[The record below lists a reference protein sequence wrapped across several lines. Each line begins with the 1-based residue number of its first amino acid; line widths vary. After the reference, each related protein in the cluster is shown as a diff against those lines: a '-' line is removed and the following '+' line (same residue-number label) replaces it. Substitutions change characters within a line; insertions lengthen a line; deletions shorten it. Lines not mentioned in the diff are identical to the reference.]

1 MNNADWVCDADSYTI
16 LVGEAL
22 AASFGAAYGGKCPWM
37 VINHLHR
44 SRLDANR
51 AVEEAAGGDADAE
64 AAWAAFH
71 QFITTAQGKINTLH
85 GNDGNGIKGIM
96 LDLHG

>member
-1 MNNADWVCDADSYTI
+1 VCDADSYTI
-16 LVGEAL
+16 NVGEAL
-22 AASFGAAYGGKCPWM
+22 ANSFAVAYNGKCPWM

-51 AVEEAAGGDADAE
+51 EIVEAADGDANAE
-64 AAWAAFH
+64 LAWAAFH
-71 QFITTAQGKINTLH
+71 QYITTAQGKINTLH